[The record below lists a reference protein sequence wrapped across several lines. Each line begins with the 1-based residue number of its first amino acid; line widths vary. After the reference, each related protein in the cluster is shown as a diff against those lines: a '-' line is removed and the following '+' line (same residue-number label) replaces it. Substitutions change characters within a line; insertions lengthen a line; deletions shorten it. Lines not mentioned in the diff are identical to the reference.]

1 MELSHFL
8 ILLVVS
14 WILLGFIL
22 WLVFKNTFA
31 KGFFSKQEIQETH
44 VSKDLFHALEAQKD
58 AVRADVHE
66 KEQTIIELNKII
78 SAREQQVFHLEER
91 LEEGLIETQRLQERS
106 KIEFENLANRILAEN
121 SQKFSH
127 QNNVQIQHILSPLR
141 EKIQEFESSIQQK
154 YMDETK
160 ERISL
165 KKELEQLKLLNLQ
178 LSEDASNLVDALKG
192 DSKTQGDWGELQL
205 STLLEKSGLTD
216 GIHFSSQASYRD
228 ENGQLKRP
236 DFIINLPDGKHL
248 IIDSKVSLKAYEQ
261 YFNASDKRQKQTFL
275 NLHIE
280 SIKNHIRDLASKNYT
295 QLYQINTPDYLLM
308 FIPIE
313 PAFSVALQKSSSLY
327 TDALER
333 NVVLVTT
340 STLLATMR
348 TVSFIWKQEKQKRN
362 VLEIA
367 RQSGLLYDKFCGF
380 IEDMRSI
387 GLKLDDAQGAYS
399 AAMNKLNDSRKYGDT
414 LIGRAQRIKELG
426 AKTNKSLPNEL
437 LEE

>member
-1 MELSHFL
+1 MDFTT
-8 ILLVVS
+8 II
-14 WILLGFIL
+14 ILLGLSWLIVGLIL

-31 KGFFSKQEIQETH
+31 KGYFSKQEIRQTH
-44 VSKDLFHALEAQKD
+44 VSKELYHALEAQKE
-58 AVRADVHE
+58 AIRADIHE
-66 KEQTIIELNKII
+66 KEQTIIQLNKVI
-78 SAREQQVFHLEER
+78 AAKEQQVHHYEER
-91 LEEGLIETQRLQERS
+91 LQHKTQETQQIQEQSKLQ
-106 KIEFENLANRILAEN
+106 FENLANRILEEN
-121 SQKFSH
+121 SLKFTSH
-127 QNNVQIQHILSPLR
+127 NQVQLQHLLNPLKV
-141 EKIQEFESSIQQK
+141 KIQEFEANIHQK

-165 KKELEQLKLLNLQ
+165 KKELEQLKNLNLQ
-178 LSEDASNLVDALKG
+178 LSEDASNLVHALKG

-205 STLLEKSGLTD
+205 STLLEKSGLNE
-216 GIHFSSQASYRD
+216 GIHFTSQSSYRD
-228 ENGQLKRP
+228 EAGQLKRP
-236 DFIINLPDGKHL
+236 DFVINLPDGKHL

-261 YFNASDKRQKQTFL
+261 YFNASDKRQKATFL
-275 NLHIE
+275 SLHIE
-280 SIKNHIRDLASKNYT
+280 SIKSHIRDLASKNYT

-313 PAFSVALQKSSSLY
+313 PAFSAALQKAPSLY

-380 IEDMRSI
+380 IDD
-387 GLKLDDAQGAYS
+387 LKTVGTRLDHAQNAYS
-399 AAMNKLNDSRKYGDT
+399 DAMNKLMDSKKYGDT
-414 LIGRAQRIKELG
+414 LIGRAERIKELG
-426 AKTNKSLPNEL
+426 AKTSKSLPSDL
-437 LEE
+437 LE